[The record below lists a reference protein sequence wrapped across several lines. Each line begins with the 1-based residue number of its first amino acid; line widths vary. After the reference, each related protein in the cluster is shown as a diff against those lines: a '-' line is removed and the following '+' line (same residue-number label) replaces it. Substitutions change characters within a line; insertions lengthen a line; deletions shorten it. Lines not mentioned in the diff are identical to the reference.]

1 MVKTLIL
8 VRHGQAEPSSAAV
21 PDIERSLTDAGR
33 AALAGPQGFPRTF
46 ALLSSEERREASL
59 WASEALRAQ
68 QTAQEVAAVLGER
81 TLPHITTFSTRMSSD
96 SSSMCV
102 KPMPIA

>member
-46 ALLSSEERREASL
+46 ALLSSMNAAKLRFGQARRYAPSRRPKR
-59 WASEALRAQ
+59 LRQYWENAPS
-68 QTAQEVAAVLGER
+68 
-81 TLPHITTFSTRMSSD
+81 PHIATFSTRMSSD